1 MWHTSYTRGRVT
13 LFIQYN
19 CISSKLTER
28 ERERGRERGSV
39 CVCVCWFAKQ
49 SSTIHEFS
57 STASQVH
64 AYIYAYIHMYKVF
77 AYIYIYI
84 YIYCMTTSMISCTN
98 SQRAHTF
105 KCIHMWMPRKL
116 YVHSWCGPSIKIICN
131 SYIHIGQIVT
141 LPCGVSKR
149 KIISHTCLI
158 WGIHTHTHTPNM
170 YRPICRPRK
179 SRASFYESSKCP
191 NLSITCM
198 CYIDMYRFRETFTFK
213 GQ

>member
-1 MWHTSYTRGRVT
+1 MGASLCLSNIIAYLQSWQRERERDRER
-13 LFIQYN
+13 
-19 CISSKLTER
+19 ER
-28 ERERGRERGSV
+28 ERERGGGGSV
-39 CVCVCWFAKQ
+39 CVCWWFAKQ

-57 STASQVH
+57 SAASQVH
-64 AYIYAYIHMYKVF
+64 AYIYAYIHMHKVF

-149 KIISHTCLI
+149 KIISHTYLI
-158 WGIHTHTHTPNM
+158 WGIHTHTHQ
-170 YRPICRPRK
+170 ICTDPFADHVK
-179 SRASFYESSKCP
+179 AGLLFM
-191 NLSITCM
+191 NLQNALT
-198 CYIDMYRFRETFTFK
+198 
-213 GQ
+213 